1 MFTLERADGSAATT
15 VSGFRVVG
23 AKRIRD
29 HDEVNCRRLSEGR
42 HACTLGL
49 IRASTG
55 TGAFRIRRHRKF
67 VVEGK
72 MRVHNGFGHI
82 PGVSRLP
89 AGTYVLDLL
98 TPGRTKH
105 VFASIRFEL
114 R

>member
-1 MFTLERADGSAATT
+1 
-15 VSGFRVVG
+15 
-23 AKRIRD
+23 
-29 HDEVNCRRLSEGR
+29 
-42 HACTLGL
+42 
-49 IRASTG
+49 
-55 TGAFRIRRHRKF
+55 
-67 VVEGK
+67 